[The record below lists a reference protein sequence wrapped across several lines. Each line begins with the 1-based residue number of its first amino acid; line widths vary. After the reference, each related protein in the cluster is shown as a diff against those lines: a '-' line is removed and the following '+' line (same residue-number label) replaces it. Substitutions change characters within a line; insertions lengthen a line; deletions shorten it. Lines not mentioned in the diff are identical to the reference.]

1 MADSPPAEIGLSA
14 AEHVTVA
21 PEITAVLAALRR
33 RIRVYV
39 WLEGLALA
47 LLALG
52 LTFWASLAID
62 WFFEPQ
68 WPIRIA
74 LLATAAAV
82 QAIVLFELVGR
93 RAFIPLSDSS
103 LALLLERRYRVF
115 RESLLTTVELAPR
128 AVDANTRQM
137 LAHTSR
143 EAQSQI
149 GSVRLAEVFNPRPL
163 RRALASAVL
172 AAATVAAF
180 VVHAPDAASIWTR
193 RVLMLDT
200 GRWPRRVRLS
210 VEGFTN
216 GTTKIARG
224 ADLELVARADA
235 SMPLIPQMVEVRYW
249 TGAGPR
255 TRSVMTR
262 VGAARPGQDPFQEYL
277 YTFRSLLA
285 PVDFE
290 LRGGDDVVRG
300 LRIEVVDSPAVV
312 EMELEC
318 VYPKYLGRPPQRLP
332 VTGAMQLP
340 AGSQVTVHAKSN
352 KDLVGVQLDTAD
364 EQPAPPE
371 MLSVAGGDRRAF
383 SYSLGKLAK
392 DRILL
397 FTLLDTDGIRSRDP
411 VRLTLGA
418 VADEPPRLALQ
429 LRGIGP
435 AIVPKARLPIAGQID
450 DDYGV
455 ARTWFECVLGQGK
468 PVARPIA
475 FAPADPT
482 SSKLQTQLDTEPLAL
497 RPGQRLAFNVKA
509 ADRCELRPQ
518 PNIGVSE
525 RWLLDV
531 VTPEQLRA
539 MLEARELVLRQRF
552 ETIIAE
558 VTETRDLLGRIDF
571 RSPAGVQPS
580 AKPSATTPEL
590 AEPGDEAASRESS
603 AQDRILVRVERALQ
617 NARKNSQETLGV
629 AEAFDD
635 IALELVNNRI
645 DTEELIGRVRTG
657 IAAPLHHVGEDLF
670 PELDRRLERLR
681 RGLASPSAESLR
693 TASRQQVEA
702 ILLAL
707 QHVLGRMLELE
718 SFNEAVELLRSI
730 IDQQE
735 TLNEQTRQR
744 QKQRLRDLLKE

>member
-1 MADSPPAEIGLSA
+1 MADPTPAEIGLSA
-14 AEHVTVA
+14 SEHASVV
-21 PEITAVLAALRR
+21 PEITGLLAALRR
-33 RIRVYV
+33 RIRAYV
-39 WLEGLALA
+39 WTQGVAMA

-62 WFFEPQ
+62 WIFEPQ
-68 WPIRIA
+68 RQIRIA

-82 QAIVLFELVGR
+82 PAIVLFELVVR
-93 RAFIPLSDSS
+93 RAFVPLSDSS
-103 LALLLERRYRVF
+103 LALLLERRYHVF

-128 AVDANTRQM
+128 AIGANTRQM

-143 EAQSQI
+143 EAQAQL
-149 GSVRLAEVFNPRPL
+149 GVVRLAELFNPWPL
-163 RRALASAVL
+163 RRALAGSVL
-172 AAATVAAF
+172 AAATVTAF
-180 VVHAPDAASIWTR
+180 VVLAPDAAHTWAR
-193 RVLMLDT
+193 RVLLLDA
-200 GRWPRRVRLS
+200 GLWPRRARLT
-210 VEGFTN
+210 VEGFID
-216 GTTKIARG
+216 GKTKIARG
-224 ADLELVARADA
+224 SDLELVARADT
-235 SMPLIPQMVEVRYW
+235 SMPLIPPLVEVHYW
-249 TGAGPR
+249 SGSGPR

-262 VGAARPGQDPFQEYL
+262 IGAARPSQDPFQEYV

-290 LRGGDDVVRG
+290 IRGGDDAVRG

-312 EMELEC
+312 EMQLEC

-340 AGSQVTVHAKSN
+340 AGSQVTVRAKSS
-352 KDLVGVQLDTAD
+352 KDLAAVQIDWAD
-364 EQPAPPE
+364 DQPVPTE
-371 MLSVAGGDRRAF
+371 TITVAGADRRAF
-383 SYSLGKLAK
+383 SYALGQLAK

-418 VADEPPRLALQ
+418 VPDEPPRLALQ

-435 AIVPKARLPIAGQID
+435 AIVPKARLPIVGQAD

-455 ARTWFECVLGQGK
+455 GRAWFECVVGQGK
-468 PVARPIA
+468 PLDRPIEL
-475 FAPADPT
+475 APADPT
-482 SSKLQTQLDTEPLAL
+482 SFKLQTQLDTESLTL
-497 RPGQRLAFNVKA
+497 KPGQRLSLSVKA
-509 ADRCELRPQ
+509 ADRCVLRPQ
-518 PNIGVSE
+518 PNVGTSE

-571 RSPAGVQPS
+571 RSPDGVQASP
-580 AKPSATTPEL
+580 KPAAEKPGVT
-590 AEPGDEAASRESS
+590 EPGDEAPGRESS
-603 AQDRILVRVERALQ
+603 GQERILVRVERALQ

-629 AEAFDD
+629 AEAFED
-635 IALELVNNRI
+635 IAHELINNRI

-657 IAAPLHHVGEDLF
+657 IAEPLHHVGDVLF

-681 RGLASPSAESLR
+681 RGLGSPSAESLR

-702 ILLAL
+702 ILLAM

-730 IDQQE
+730 IDQQDK
-735 TLNEQTRQR
+735 LNEQTRQR